1 MKLGLKRMT
10 GDGLWG
16 NVPLIL
22 QAGKEF
28 AMKIP
33 EIEVLIFKKNDV
45 ALGRISYDQNV
56 LG

>member
-33 EIEVLIFKKNDV
+33 EIEVLIFKKSMWHSDV
-45 ALGRISYDQNV
+45 SDMIKMF
-56 LG
+56 